1 LARAIE
7 IGGGRSSGRDCADN
21 FTMAVVAER
30 AGVSVGTMYRRFT
43 GKEQLYS
50 NWTSCSEADPHRGHM
65 RILPPIAI

>member
-50 NWTSCSEADPHRGHM
+50 NWLPTSSAGPACGAPYRRAPG
-65 RILPPIAI
+65 